1 VASVTGDVVTRYLL
15 GQLPVFHV
23 SHSPV
28 PPLSNLPVFAVL
40 GLVAGL
46 AGVCFNRALLASLRW
61 FDRFR
66 EHPVAVGAA
75 VGTAVGIVGWFV
87 PSALGGGA
95 RLVEETL
102 TGRVALAALPV
113 FLLLRFALTMG
124 SYGSGAAGGIFA
136 PLLVIGAQ
144 TGLLVGLVGQ
154 RALPSLVHHP
164 SAFAIVG
171 MGALFAAIVRAP
183 LTGIVLI
190 LEMTENYSLMLP
202 LLVACF
208 LAYLFADVLRVE
220 PIYESLLERDLR
232 RSQDEPEL
240 EGTLPLDLV
249 VQPGAAFAGRRID
262 ELRLPKGALVVTVQ
276 RGRHSEVPSRDTVL
290 RVGDKL
296 AVVLSAEAA
305 PAVQLLRDGVESP
318 PTD

>member
-1 VASVTGDVVTRYLL
+1 
-15 GQLPVFHV
+15 
-23 SHSPV
+23 
-28 PPLSNLPVFAVL
+28 
-40 GLVAGL
+40 
-46 AGVCFNRALLASLRW
+46 
-61 FDRFR
+61 
-66 EHPVAVGAA
+66 
-75 VGTAVGIVGWFV
+75 
-87 PSALGGGA
+87 
-95 RLVEETL
+95 
-102 TGRVALAALPV
+102 
-113 FLLLRFALTMG
+113 
-124 SYGSGAAGGIFA
+124 
-136 PLLVIGAQ
+136 
-144 TGLLVGLVGQ
+144 
-154 RALPSLVHHP
+154 
-164 SAFAIVG
+164 

-240 EGTLPLDLV
+240 EGTLLLDLV